1 MAKIVQTQYRENYGA
16 HDWDGTGECPQHWKN
31 KGGSTY
37 VVVGNASDEYIDNV
51 IQSASE
57 YSEEYIIHRKDVSEE
72 YLANVDKEAS
82 IDFEP
87 WEDRTYIYI
96 TAGSG
101 LNCYPI
107 TEVRK
112 SAPQAN
118 MRAGL
123 KSFTKTWEYAS
134 GAARI
139 AGDCGSFK
147 AEYLFKNGMVANSEE
162 EACKI
167 LEHLDS
173 RAMA

>member
-16 HDWDGTGECPQHWKN
+16 HDGDGTGECPQHWKN

-101 LNCYPI
+101 VNCYPI

-112 SAPQAN
+112 SGFEDL
-118 MRAGL
+118 RRGL
-123 KSFTKTWEYAS
+123 ASYTHTWEYAS
-134 GAARI
+134 GAART
-139 AGDCGSFK
+139 AGDVGKYSVQ
-147 AEYLFKNGMVANSEE
+147 YVFKNGMIANSEE
-162 EACKI
+162 QAREI
-167 LEHLDS
+167 FEHLAS
-173 RAMA
+173 RVTA

>member
-16 HDWDGTGECPQHWKN
+16 HSWDGTGECPQYWKN

-37 VVVGNASDEYIDNV
+37 VVLGDTSAESCERV

-57 YSEEYIIHRKDVSEE
+57 YSEEYIIHSKDVSDE
-72 YLANVDKEAS
+72 YVANVDKEAA

-87 WEDRTYIYI
+87 WEDRTYITI
-96 TAGSG
+96 AEDGS
-101 LNCYPI
+101 I
-107 TEVRK
+107 VEKRK
-112 SAPQAN
+112 SAPQAS

-134 GAARI
+134 GAARHS
-139 AGDCGSFK
+139 GDCGSFK
-147 AEYLFKNGMVANSEE
+147 AEYLFKNGMVAHSEE

-167 LEHLDS
+167 LEHLES
-173 RAMA
+173 RVMA